1 MEKGEHSQHCRNVYV
16 SLNLSKYAH
25 AVSDDT
31 LKDIA
36 EKAINQNNVG
46 ELLTEGIRDNCLEN
60 TLMFSR
66 MRDPIKVKRLNN
78 L

>member
-46 ELLTEGIRDNCLEN
+46 ELNR
-60 TLMFSR
+60 R
-66 MRDPIKVKRLNN
+66 HKRQLFGKYTHVFKNV
-78 L
+78 